1 MNKKLIVTLLRK
13 DIQELE
19 MITEGFMEM
28 SEYPLSIIQ
37 LARQKTED
45 IQAYIKQL
53 SELIDEE
60 IETSSS
66 ETTDS
71 ANKIPELIT
80 KPLSKVVIEA
90 ENKKNIIEVIEAV
103 KEFNEIDNE
112 NDHSELITEKTNNE
126 STAIFAN
133 SKIEFTSQ
141 TRNELLSKADNTIS
155 SILDNK
161 KNIDIKEAINIGDR
175 FRFQRELFANG
186 EDMNETFNYI
196 NQLSTFEEV
205 KSFLQSRYGW
215 DTKNETAEDFL
226 QIVRRRFL

>member
-1 MNKKLIVTLLRK
+1 MNKKLIVTLLWK

-37 LARQKTED
+37 LAQQKTED
-45 IQAYIKQL
+45 IQVHIKQL
-53 SELIDEE
+53 SELIDK
-60 IETSSS
+60 
-66 ETTDS
+66 D
-71 ANKIPELIT
+71 
-80 KPLSKVVIEA
+80 
-90 ENKKNIIEVIEAV
+90 IEAV
-103 KEFNEIDNE
+103 KEVNKTDNE
-112 NDHSELITEKTNNE
+112 DEDSELIIKKKDDK

-133 SKIEFTSQ
+133 NRIEFTSQ
-141 TRNELLSKADNTIS
+141 TRNELHSKVDNTIS

-161 KNIDIKEAINIGDR
+161 KNIDIKESINIGDR

-186 EDMNETFNYI
+186 EDMNKTFNYI
-196 NQLSTFEEV
+196 NQLSTFEDV

-215 DTKNETAEDFL
+215 DAKNETAEDFL

>member
-1 MNKKLIVTLLRK
+1 KKLIVTLLRK

-71 ANKIPELIT
+71 ANKIPELIA

-103 KEFNEIDNE
+103 KEFNEIDHE
-112 NDHSELITEKTNNE
+112 NGHSELITEKTNNE

-133 SKIEFTSQ
+133 SRIEFTSQ

>member
-60 IETSSS
+60 IETSGS

-71 ANKIPELIT
+71 ANKISELVA

-90 ENKKNIIEVIEAV
+90 ENKKNIIEAIEAV
-103 KEFNEIDNE
+103 KEFNE

-126 STAIFAN
+126 SAAIFAN
-133 SKIEFTSQ
+133 SRIEFTSQ
-141 TRNELLSKADNTIS
+141 ARNELLSKVDNTIN

-161 KNIDIKEAINIGDR
+161 KIIDIKEAINIGDR

-205 KSFLQSRYGW
+205 KSFLHSRYGW